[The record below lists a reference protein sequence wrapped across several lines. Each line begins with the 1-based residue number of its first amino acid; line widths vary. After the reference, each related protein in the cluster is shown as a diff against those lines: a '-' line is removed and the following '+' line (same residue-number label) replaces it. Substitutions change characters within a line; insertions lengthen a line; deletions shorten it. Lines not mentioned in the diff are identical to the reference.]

1 MIARV
6 AACYP
11 LRMHWLVLLA
21 LAACGESS
29 VTKAATSTA
38 DPEAR
43 SAYAVVSNV
52 MLDTAP
58 GDYRLWE
65 IRVVADEPG
74 TPCGS
79 TDNVRALFDV
89 YTIFS
94 SAPRGTVPF
103 QTDPPTVFPAAF
115 AELAG
120 AINVSGS
127 ISIPAASTTELVGSA
142 TGSATIDGVTQAFTI
157 DFDAPTCVN

>member
-1 MIARV
+1 
-6 AACYP
+6 
-11 LRMHWLVLLA
+11 MHWLVLLA

-29 VTKAATSTA
+29 VTKAATSTT

-52 MLDTAP
+52 RLDTVP

-74 TPCGS
+74 TICGG

-94 SAPRGTVPF
+94 SAPRGTIPF
-103 QTDPPTVFPAAF
+103 QTEPPTVFPAAF

-120 AINVSGS
+120 AINVQGS
-127 ISIPAASTTELVGSA
+127 ISIPAAATTELVGTA
-142 TGSATIDGVTQAFTI
+142 TGIATVDGVARAFTI
-157 DFDAPTCVN
+157 DFDAPTCLN

>member
-1 MIARV
+1 M
-6 AACYP
+6 
-11 LRMHWLVLLA
+11 LLA

-29 VTKAATSTA
+29 VTKAASSTI

-52 MLDTAP
+52 TLDTAP

-65 IRVVADEPG
+65 IRVVADAPG
-74 TPCGS
+74 TTCGG

-94 SAPRGTVPF
+94 SAPRGTIPF
-103 QTDPPTVFPAAF
+103 QTEPPAVFPAAF
-115 AELAG
+115 GELAG
-120 AINVSGS
+120 AIGVEGS
-127 ISIPAASTTELVGSA
+127 ISIPAASTTELVGTA
-142 TGSATIDGVTQAFTI
+142 TGYATIDGVVQAFTI